1 MDSFPGQK
9 GQGPTCLPGGG
20 PARRASTSTP
30 RSGAMITQRR
40 RIGSRR
46 SSDTIDCPGGARAG
60 PLRLSGESR
69 LLYGLYGS
77 GRSRQRRSPA
87 AAKEGPRMMFTS
99 LAHMFFQR
107 AGDLAGRP
115 RYRYRVADGW
125 REVTWQTMAER
136 VRAIAAGL
144 IDMGVRPG
152 DRVALLS
159 ATRPEWMEID
169 FAVLACG
176 ALTIPIYQ
184 SNLPAECGYILANSD
199 SSIVFVENAKQR
211 AKIEEVTGRGFE
223 LDGITQ
229 KLALRGVVT
238 IDGEPGAGQSLQA
251 LMERGRALGASARDE
266 IERRTKAI
274 RRDQLATIVYTSG
287 TTGPPKGVLQTH
299 GNHLATIESLLK
311 VGIAREGDVDFFF
324 LPLAHSFARLIEYYG
339 IAAGTVTAF
348 ARSIDTLAED
358 LATSRPHLV
367 PAVPRIYE
375 KLYGRIQG
383 ARDAGGALRRA
394 LFDWAVG
401 VGRARSRH
409 EQEGRPVPG
418 LMALQHAV
426 AHRLVFSRIHQL
438 LGGNIRYM
446 TSGGAPL
453 SREIA
458 EFFHAIGILILEG
471 YGLTETTPSLTVNRP
486 DNFKFGTVGLAL
498 DCCELRIAE
507 DGEILA
513 RGANVAL
520 GYHRRPEA
528 TAESW
533 DPDGW
538 FHTGDIGE
546 IDGEGFLRITDRKKD
561 LIKTSGGKYVAPQ
574 KIENLLKLQPHVS
587 QAVVI
592 GDNRKYCVALLTLD
606 PDEIARWAGANG
618 VPARSSEEIAAD
630 PTVRELIEREVAQV
644 NRHLASFE
652 SIKYFR
658 ILPGDF

>member
-1 MDSFPGQK
+1 MSY
-9 GQGPTCLPGGG
+9 
-20 PARRASTSTP
+20 AN
-30 RSGAMITQRR
+30 
-40 RIGSRR
+40 
-46 SSDTIDCPGGARAG
+46 
-60 PLRLSGESR
+60 
-69 LLYGLYGS
+69 
-77 GRSRQRRSPA
+77 
-87 AAKEGPRMMFTS
+87 
-99 LAHMFFQR
+99 LAEMFFTR
-107 AGDLAGRP
+107 ARELAARP

-144 IDMGVRPG
+144 LDLGVAPG

-159 ATRPEWMEID
+159 NTRPEWMEID
-169 FAVLACG
+169 FAILACG
-176 ALTIPIYQ
+176 ALTVPIYQ
-184 SNLPAECGYILANSD
+184 SNLPAECGYIIANSE
-199 SSIVFVENAKQR
+199 SSVVFVENPKQR
-211 AKIEEVTGRGFE
+211 AKIEEVTRHGFE
-223 LDGITQ
+223 LDGVRQTIGVRAVITIE
-229 KLALRGVVT
+229 G
-238 IDGEPGAGQSLQA
+238 DPGAGESLAA
-251 LMERGRALGASARDE
+251 LVKRGRDALGHLLGELDARVADLQ
-266 IERRTKAI
+266 
-274 RRDQLATIVYTSG
+274 RDQLATVVYTSG

-299 GNHLATIESLLK
+299 GNHLATVESLLK
-311 VGIAREGDVDFFF
+311 LGIAREGDVDFFF

-339 IAAGTVTAF
+339 IAAGTITAF
-348 ARSIDTLAED
+348 ARSIDHLAED
-358 LATSRPHLV
+358 LAGSRPHLV

-383 ARDAGGALRRA
+383 ARESGGALRRA

-409 EQEGRPVPG
+409 DQEGRPVPTLLQWQHG
-418 LMALQHAV
+418 L

-458 EFFHAIGILILEG
+458 EFFHAVGIPILEG
-471 YGLTETTPSLTVNRP
+471 YGLTETTPSLTVNQPER
-486 DNFKFGTVGLAL
+486 FKLGTVGLPL
-498 DCCELRIAE
+498 DCCELRIAP

-513 RGANVAL
+513 RGTNIAL

-533 DPDGW
+533 DREGW

-546 IDGEGFLRITDRKKD
+546 FDADGFLRITDRKKD

-592 GDNRKYCVALLTLD
+592 GDNRKYCTALITLD
-606 PDEIARWAGANG
+606 QEEVGRWASAQGLRFAS
-618 VPARSSEEIAAD
+618 PEEMAAH
-630 PTVRELIEREVAQV
+630 PRVRELIEAEVAAA
-644 NRHLASFE
+644 NKELASYE

-658 ILPGDF
+658 ILPRDLSTETGELTPSLKVKRKVMAERYRQQIEEMYAG

>member
-1 MDSFPGQK
+1 MSY
-9 GQGPTCLPGGG
+9 
-20 PARRASTSTP
+20 AN
-30 RSGAMITQRR
+30 
-40 RIGSRR
+40 
-46 SSDTIDCPGGARAG
+46 
-60 PLRLSGESR
+60 
-69 LLYGLYGS
+69 
-77 GRSRQRRSPA
+77 
-87 AAKEGPRMMFTS
+87 
-99 LAHMFFQR
+99 LAEMFFTR
-107 AGDLAGRP
+107 ARELAARP

-144 IDMGVRPG
+144 LDLGVAPG

-159 ATRPEWMEID
+159 NTRPEWMEID
-169 FAVLACG
+169 FAILACG
-176 ALTIPIYQ
+176 ALTVPIYQ
-184 SNLPAECGYILANSD
+184 SNLPAECGYIIANSE
-199 SSIVFVENAKQR
+199 SSVVFVENPKQR
-211 AKIEEVTGRGFE
+211 AKIEEVTRHGFE
-223 LDGITQ
+223 LDGVRQTIGVRAVITIE
-229 KLALRGVVT
+229 G
-238 IDGEPGAGQSLQA
+238 DPGAGESLAA
-251 LMERGRALGASARDE
+251 LVKRGRDALGHLLGELDARIADL
-266 IERRTKAI
+266 

-299 GNHLATIESLLK
+299 GNHLATVESLLK
-311 VGIAREGDVDFFF
+311 LGIAREGDVDFFF

-339 IAAGTVTAF
+339 IAAGTITAF
-348 ARSIDTLAED
+348 ARSIDNLAED
-358 LATSRPHLV
+358 LAGSRPHLV

-383 ARDAGGALRRA
+383 ARESGGALRRA

-409 EQEGRPVPG
+409 EQEGRPVPTLLQWQHG
-418 LMALQHAV
+418 L

-458 EFFHAIGILILEG
+458 EFFHAVGIPILEG
-471 YGLTETTPSLTVNRP
+471 YGLTETTPSLTVNQPER
-486 DNFKFGTVGLAL
+486 FKLGTVGLPL
-498 DCCELRIAE
+498 DCCELRIAP

-513 RGANVAL
+513 RGANIAL

-533 DPDGW
+533 DREGW

-546 IDGEGFLRITDRKKD
+546 FDADGFLRITDRKKD

-592 GDNRKYCVALLTLD
+592 GDNRKYCTALITLEQEEVAH
-606 PDEIARWAGANG
+606 WASAQGLRCAS
-618 VPARSSEEIAAD
+618 PEETAAH
-630 PTVRELIEREVAQV
+630 PRVRALIEGEVAAV
-644 NRHLASFE
+644 NKELASYE

-658 ILPGDF
+658 ILPRDLSTETGELTPSLKVKRKVMAERYRQQIEEMYAG

>member
-1 MDSFPGQK
+1 MSY
-9 GQGPTCLPGGG
+9 
-20 PARRASTSTP
+20 AN
-30 RSGAMITQRR
+30 
-40 RIGSRR
+40 
-46 SSDTIDCPGGARAG
+46 
-60 PLRLSGESR
+60 
-69 LLYGLYGS
+69 
-77 GRSRQRRSPA
+77 
-87 AAKEGPRMMFTS
+87 
-99 LAHMFFQR
+99 LAEMFFTR
-107 AGDLAGRP
+107 ARELAARP

-144 IDMGVRPG
+144 LDLGVAPG

-159 ATRPEWMEID
+159 NTRPEWMEID
-169 FAVLACG
+169 FAILACG
-176 ALTIPIYQ
+176 ALTVPIYQ
-184 SNLPAECGYILANSD
+184 SNLPAECGYIIANSE
-199 SSIVFVENAKQR
+199 SSVVFVENPKQR
-211 AKIEEVTGRGFE
+211 AKIEEVTRHGFE
-223 LDGITQ
+223 LDGVRQTIGVRAVITIE
-229 KLALRGVVT
+229 G
-238 IDGEPGAGQSLQA
+238 DPGAGESLAA
-251 LMERGRALGASARDE
+251 LVKRGRDALGHLLGELDARIADL
-266 IERRTKAI
+266 K
-274 RRDQLATIVYTSG
+274 RDQLATIVYTSG

-299 GNHLATIESLLK
+299 GNHLATVESLLK
-311 VGIAREGDVDFFF
+311 LGIAREGDVDFFF

-339 IAAGTVTAF
+339 IAAGTITAF
-348 ARSIDTLAED
+348 ARSIDHLAED
-358 LATSRPHLV
+358 LAGSRPHLV

-383 ARDAGGALRRA
+383 ARESGGALRRA

-409 EQEGRPVPG
+409 DQEGRPVPTLLQWQHG
-418 LMALQHAV
+418 L

-458 EFFHAIGILILEG
+458 EFFHAVGIPILEG
-471 YGLTETTPSLTVNRP
+471 YGLTETTPSLTVNQPER
-486 DNFKFGTVGLAL
+486 FKLGTVGLPL
-498 DCCELRIAE
+498 DCCELRIAP

-513 RGANVAL
+513 RGTNIAL

-533 DPDGW
+533 DREGW

-546 IDGEGFLRITDRKKD
+546 FDADGFLRITDRKKD

-592 GDNRKYCVALLTLD
+592 GDNRKYCTALITLD
-606 PDEIARWAGANG
+606 QEEVGRWASAQGLRFAS
-618 VPARSSEEIAAD
+618 PEEMAAH
-630 PTVRELIEREVAQV
+630 PRVRELIEAEVAAA
-644 NRHLASFE
+644 NKELASYE

-658 ILPGDF
+658 ILPRDLSTETGELTPSLKVKRKVMAERYRQQIEEMYAG